1 MNIYDIAKK
10 ANVSIA
16 TISRVLNNS
25 DNVSEK
31 TRKKVMDIIEELDY
45 KPNEIAR
52 GLATNSTKTIG
63 IMVPDIRNPFHSE
76 SAFVL
81 EQRLNLNGYSSILCN
96 TTEDVDKKVS
106 YLKLLYSKKVD
117 GIITVGASFGEEKF
131 IDELREINK
140 FIPVIMINNIVEGII
155 SIYCDEEE
163 GIDESIYHLKKK
175 GYRFPM
181 YVVDKKVFLTRAC
194 INKLSGFKKAM
205 KKYYP
210 NEQIIIKEYEENER
224 SYFKLL
230 EFIKENGKIDAIQ
243 FEKDTSAI
251 RFMKV
256 AISEGVSIPKQLGI
270 VGFDNIDITDF
281 TQKKISTIDHK
292 INEHC
297 NKAVNLLLSHIA
309 GKKVDIINKI
319 EPKFIPKET
328 T

>member
-131 IDELREINK
+131 INELREINK
-140 FIPVIMINNIVEGII
+140 FIPVIMINNLVEGII

-297 NKAVNLLLSHIA
+297 NKAVNLLLSHID

>member
-140 FIPVIMINNIVEGII
+140 FIPVIMINNLVEGII

-297 NKAVNLLLSHIA
+297 NKAVNLLLSHID